1 VPTYEYACSNC
12 DTTHEIKQSMSD
24 ATLTVCPD
32 CGQSTLRKLFGNV
45 GVVFKGAGFYR
56 NDSRD
61 SKKSNTGSASSSTP
75 AAATATKTSDS
86 STSSTPAS
94 TSSTPSTSSAS
105 SSSSSSSSTS
115 SSTS

>member
-1 VPTYEYACSNC
+1 MPTYEYACSHC
-12 DTTHEIKQSMSD
+12 DITHEIKQNMSD
-24 ATLTVCPD
+24 ATLTDCPD

-61 SKKSNTGSASSSTP
+61 SKKGNTGSATSTTP
-75 AAATATKTSDS
+75 AAATETKSSDS

-94 TSSTPSTSSAS
+94 TSIAPSTSSSSAS
-105 SSSSSSSSTS
+105 SSSSSSSSS
-115 SSTS
+115 SNS